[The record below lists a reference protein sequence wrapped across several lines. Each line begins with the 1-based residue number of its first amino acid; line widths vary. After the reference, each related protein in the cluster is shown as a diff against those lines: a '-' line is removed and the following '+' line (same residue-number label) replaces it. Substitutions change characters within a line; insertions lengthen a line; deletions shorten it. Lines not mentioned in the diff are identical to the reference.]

1 MKRSR
6 GYYKKK
12 GKGHLPHGKKVLRK
26 EKGHLSEVKEGT
38 YGVLEKVKGS
48 AASARYIKK

>member
-1 MKRSR
+1 ME
-6 GYYKKK
+6 
-12 GKGHLPHGKKVLRK
+12 KKVLRK